1 MLGPTKAYRI
11 LLTNVVQHIFE
22 SAVLAAKKNVY
33 FSAEFCVRR
42 TPARSDKMRLIVLV
56 HPVHKTIWYV
66 AQLFPS
72 CDLTKVKST
81 KITKNILSYKCFRL
95 YDIQEPKYMSLITFP
110 FISDILNTVATPSY
124 TSHNV
129 VISVHLYQHCLL

>member
-1 MLGPTKAYRI
+1 MLGPTKAWRI
-11 LLTNVVQHIFE
+11 LLANVVQHIFE
-22 SAVLAAKKNVY
+22 SVVLASKKNVY

-42 TPARSDKMRLIVLV
+42 TPARSDIMRFTVLV
-56 HPVHKTIWYV
+56 YPVHKIICYV
-66 AQLFPS
+66 AQPFPS

-81 KITKNILSYKCFRL
+81 KITKSILPYKCFHL
-95 YDIQEPKYMSLITFP
+95 YDIQEPKYMNLITFQ

-129 VISVHLYQHCLL
+129 VISVHLHQHCLL